1 MGVAMAWTITERRSH
16 MPESISELVALLVG
30 LVVLSLLWQSLASSE
45 HAGQGR
51 GRRLRHSHSMKSGLA
66 MKSGMGRPPRA

>member
-1 MGVAMAWTITERRSH
+1 

-45 HAGQGR
+45 HLGHGLR
-51 GRRLRHSHSMKSGLA
+51 RRLPHGHSMKSGV
-66 MKSGMGRPPRA
+66 GRPPRA

>member
-1 MGVAMAWTITERRSH
+1 MRVAMTWTITERRSH

-30 LVVLSLLWQSLASSE
+30 LVVLSLLWQSLSSSE

-51 GRRLRHSHSMKSGLA
+51 GRRLPHSHSMKSGLA
-66 MKSGMGRPPRA
+66 MKSGVGRPPRA

>member
-1 MGVAMAWTITERRSH
+1 

-30 LVVLSLLWQSLASSE
+30 LVVLSLLWRSLVSSE

-51 GRRLRHSHSMKSGLA
+51 GRRLPHSHA
-66 MKSGMGRPPRA
+66 MKSGVGRPPRA